1 MSDDSDED
9 IADFFEDL
17 HCRDRGEPS
26 SVYFSYFEKD
36 NLVKF
41 LLKSWSLEA
50 VLFKDKQPDFYRVVK
65 SSDAVSK
72 LMFPMVVQAIKT
84 GSRADQIYLDTSD
97 VDYMYEVGPMVIATN
112 TTKNNVDLGNEILFS
127 KGTSNLGFY
136 TICDVDGGYVYPV
149 VMQTKLAPIIR
160 EVKQV
165 ALLKETSAALSFQN
179 ENLLQSNEDS
189 VIALKCM
196 DWPDDIW
203 GKFTERNPKVLQDI
217 MPTLK
222 GRSFWSKNLIKIKVW
237 F

>member
-1 MSDDSDED
+1 MGDDSDED
-9 IADFFEDL
+9 MANFFEDMD
-17 HCRDRGEPS
+17 CMERGEPS
-26 SVYFSYFEKD
+26 SVYLSYFEKE
-36 NLVKF
+36 NLVNF
-41 LLKSWSLEA
+41 FLKSWSFEA

-65 SSDAVSK
+65 SDGAVSK

-84 GSRADQIYLDTSD
+84 GSRADQLYLDTSD

-112 TTKNNVDLGNEILFS
+112 TTKNNVDLGSEILFL
-127 KGTSNLGFY
+127 KGTSNVGFY

-165 ALLKETSAALSFQN
+165 ALLRETSAALSIQN
-179 ENLLQSNEDS
+179 ENLFQSDEDS

-196 DWPDDIW
+196 NWPDDIW
-203 GKFTERNPKVLQDI
+203 GKLAERNPKILQDI

-222 GRSFWSKNLIKIKVW
+222 GRSLE
-237 F
+237 